1 MNVPKIAVLLIH
13 LKLLMLISIST
24 FAGEMEE
31 IVVIANKY
39 PVPANEVV
47 GSVDSILRAEIESRL
62 VNDLSDLLDKTI
74 GVSVPRSNSYGR
86 SYDEGISIRGL
97 GGKRVNIL
105 VDGVRVADSYTGYGR
120 DVVEVDLLERVEIL
134 KGPSSALYGSDGLA
148 GAVAYTTKD
157 PSDLAEIGE
166 QYFSVTSS
174 YDQSSENKKVGLLGA
189 TSNELFEAVLQVT
202 GRQLR
207 ELDLH
212 DDATL
217 ALNPLD
223 GEQFSVFG
231 KIKIDLSDAVD
242 VSFTADLQDWE
253 GQWIL
258 SSDEGMSY
266 FPAMVSTDSSLG
278 DDEGNRHRFTGSLN
292 FSQGLGFFDTGTI
305 SIFWQ
310 ETDQKQITSRQK
322 TAYSMGPMGPPTAS
336 MEYRDYQFNQSINGV
351 SVNLFKETNFF
362 GKPNNIIYGFE
373 FESSEASRP
382 RVRYEESL
390 ATGAK
395 ETFLGGEFFPS
406 KTFPDT
412 EVERTAIFINDV
424 IEFNSRTSVSFG
436 MRYDGYQLTPKS
448 DALYEINAPSGNE
461 LLRIDDSNV
470 SLKLGVIR
478 DLSENISVF
487 AQYAE
492 GFRSPDY
499 ESANLSFL
507 NQAYRYAVESPPGL
521 DSETSEGLEIGFR
534 GSLYNVSW
542 SLAFYDN
549 GYEGFIDT
557 EVVRTTA
564 QGISIYQ
571 YKNLSSVDIKGFEF
585 NLEANLTENLKASF
599 AFNLAEG
606 EEEDG
611 SELLSVDPR
620 EALLGVVW
628 NSLDQRLTLSGYA
641 SAVGGSPDDL
651 PPSCGRSGCNPLLEL
666 SGLVTYDLYAS
677 YQLLSNF
684 KVKLAVRNL
693 TDKAHWN
700 WASVR
705 GKSASDPNLDLFME
719 PGRNISVS
727 FKYEM

>member
-1 MNVPKIAVLLIH
+1 MKFSKIAALLIYV
-13 LKLLMLISIST
+13 KLLTLASLMV
-24 FAGEMEE
+24 FADQIEE

-39 PVPANEVV
+39 PVPASEVV
-47 GSVDSILRAEIESRL
+47 GSVDSILRAEIETRL

-120 DVVEVDLLERVEIL
+120 DVVEVDLLQRVEVL

-166 QYFSVTSS
+166 QYFSITSS
-174 YDQSSENKKVGLLGA
+174 YDQSSENRKVGLLGA
-189 TSNELFEAVLQVT
+189 TSNELFEALLQVT
-202 GRQLR
+202 VRQLS

-212 DDATL
+212 NDAKL

-223 GEQFSVFG
+223 GRQSSVFG
-231 KIKIDLSDAVD
+231 KIKIDLSDSVD
-242 VSFTADLQDWE
+242 VSFTADLQAWE

-258 SSDEGMSY
+258 TSDEGMSY
-266 FPAMVSTDSSLG
+266 FPATVSTVSSLG
-278 DDEGNRHRFTGSLN
+278 DDEGNRHRFAGSLN
-292 FSQGLGFFDTGTI
+292 FSQGLGFFDTGTV

-322 TAYSMGPMGPPTAS
+322 TAYSMGPPTAL
-336 MEYRDYQFNQSINGV
+336 MEYRDYQFNQSIKGV
-351 SVNLFKETNFF
+351 SVNLFKKTNFF

-382 RVRYEESL
+382 RVRYEENL
-390 ATGAK
+390 VTGSK

-406 KTFPDT
+406 KPFPDT
-412 EVERTAIFINDV
+412 EVERTAIFFNDV

-478 DLSENISVF
+478 DLSENVSAF

-534 GSLYNVSW
+534 GSLYNVAW

-549 GYEGFIDT
+549 GYEDFIDT
-557 EVVRTTA
+557 EVVRRTA

-571 YKNLSSVDIKGFEF
+571 YKNLSSVDIQGFEF

-599 AFNLAEG
+599 AFNVAEG

-641 SAVGGSPDDL
+641 SAVGGSPDNL

-666 SGLVTYDLYAS
+666 SGLVTYDVYAS

>member
-1 MNVPKIAVLLIH
+1 MKFSKIAALLIYV
-13 LKLLMLISIST
+13 KLLTLASLMV
-24 FAGEMEE
+24 FADQIEE

-39 PVPANEVV
+39 PVPASEVV
-47 GSVDSILRAEIESRL
+47 GSVDSILRAEIETRL

-120 DVVEVDLLERVEIL
+120 DVVEVDLLQRVEVL

-166 QYFSVTSS
+166 QYFSITSS
-174 YDQSSENKKVGLLGA
+174 YDQSSENRKVGLLGA
-189 TSNELFEAVLQVT
+189 TSNELFEALLQVT
-202 GRQLR
+202 VRQLS

-212 DDATL
+212 NDAKL

-223 GEQFSVFG
+223 GRQSSVFG
-231 KIKIDLSDAVD
+231 KIKIDLSDSVD
-242 VSFTADLQDWE
+242 VSFTADLQAWE

-258 SSDEGMSY
+258 TSDEGMSY
-266 FPAMVSTDSSLG
+266 FPATVSTVSSLG
-278 DDEGNRHRFTGSLN
+278 DDEGNRHRFAGSLN
-292 FSQGLGFFDTGTI
+292 FSQGLGFFDTGTV

-322 TAYSMGPMGPPTAS
+322 TAYSMGPPTAL
-336 MEYRDYQFNQSINGV
+336 MEYRDYQFNQSIKGV
-351 SVNLFKETNFF
+351 SVNLFKKTNFF

-382 RVRYEESL
+382 RVRYEENL
-390 ATGAK
+390 VTGSK

-412 EVERTAIFINDV
+412 EVERTAIFFNDV

-478 DLSENISVF
+478 DLSENVSAF

-534 GSLYNVSW
+534 GSLYNVAW

-549 GYEGFIDT
+549 GYEDFIDT
-557 EVVRTTA
+557 EVVRRTA

-571 YKNLSSVDIKGFEF
+571 YKNLSSVDIQGFEF

-599 AFNLAEG
+599 AFNVAEG

-641 SAVGGSPDDL
+641 SAVGGSPDNL
-651 PPSCGRSGCNPLLEL
+651 PPSCGRSGSNPLHQL
-666 SGLVTYDLYAS
+666 SGLVTYDVYAS